1 MLLKV
6 LAKTIIQA
14 LTVSL
19 RATVMSKAQPVS
31 PVITAPAVPLIPAT
45 LQVAQTMPQLILPSV
60 PRPVL
65 LFLSP
70 LTSIIQTILLPPRQA
85 LSLAAA
91 PRLALIISSL
101 LIPVTIL
108 APVPRPVTVPPVTL
122 IAPMCVKLR
131 APTPPIV
138 HQAIILIMRAQ
149 LILL

>member
-60 PRPVL
+60 PWPVL
-65 LFLSP
+65 L
-70 LTSIIQTILLPPRQA
+70 
-85 LSLAAA
+85 
-91 PRLALIISSL
+91 
-101 LIPVTIL
+101 
-108 APVPRPVTVPPVTL
+108 
-122 IAPMCVKLR
+122 
-131 APTPPIV
+131 
-138 HQAIILIMRAQ
+138 
-149 LILL
+149 

>member
-1 MLLKV
+1 MLLKA

-91 PRLALIISSL
+91 PRLAPAICTL

-108 APVPRPVTVPPVTL
+108 APPPKLATVPPVSL
-122 IAPMCVKLR
+122 IAPMSVKQR

-138 HQAIILIMRAQ
+138 HPAIILIMQAQ